1 MAKRGA
7 KKSGQAV
14 VFLLA
19 ILVVL
24 LVAFLWNADLH
35 SLVTRKTRAQNAGDA
50 AALAA
55 ARWQAATLNLIGRL
69 NIAHAEALAE
79 GDFESIDS
87 ITNMQA
93 RLCFAGP
100 LTALAA
106 AQAAAKK
113 NGIPENP
120 EFTALLREHAAEV
133 LKYGDPIGGEVPF
146 PEPYPGAWRE
156 YHDTLMEIV
165 HNGVAAAPDNARFFG
180 DGDGAHILLD
190 PGFYDAVAGREW
202 CWFFLNCPT
211 TGSRTILDDFTDHS
225 WFDPLPPP
233 SRPLFRNCEIF
244 GLGLDVRHL
253 RLGAVGGLEEFLRS
267 RHDSLAGAGADAFD
281 TPDNWYFFAAPV
293 WSAHW
298 PGMSEDDED
307 FLPMAGPVREEF
319 DYSGADAVTRLYAK
333 APLPSAKD
341 ADERRDIL
349 WTAAAK
355 PFGHLEAGGPGGGP
369 ERLRPNA
376 WGLVLPAFHD
386 VRLIPLDAA
395 TSGADGSFDI
405 DWRRHV
411 DEHLEPYLATGALA
425 GGCRYCGNIATFE
438 DPAFRRRG
446 SEWLSVNSY
455 KCTLPSRGGG
465 GHGGGSRRGH

>member
-1 MAKRGA
+1 MAKTGA
-7 KKSGQAV
+7 KSGQAI

-55 ARWQAATLNLIGRL
+55 ARWQGATLNLIGRL
-69 NIAHAEALAE
+69 NIAHIEALEAGDAE
-79 GDFESIDS
+79 SVDS

-106 AQAAAKK
+106 AQAAAKR
-113 NGIPENP
+113 NGIPANP
-120 EFTALLREHAAEV
+120 DFTELLREHAAEV
-133 LKYGDPIGGEVPF
+133 LKYAEPVGGEPLF

-156 YHDTLMEIV
+156 YHDTLMDIV
-165 HNGVAAAPDNARFFG
+165 RDGVAAAPDNAVFFG
-180 DGDGAHILLD
+180 DSDGGHILTD
-190 PGFYDAVAGREW
+190 RGFYDAVSGREW
-202 CWFFLNCPT
+202 CWFFLNCST
-211 TGSRTILDDFTDHS
+211 TGSRTILDDFTNYT

-233 SRPLFRNCEIF
+233 RRPSFRNSEMF
-244 GLGLDVRHL
+244 GLGLDVRRA
-253 RLGAVGGLEEFLRS
+253 RLADIGGLPDFLRS
-267 RHDSLAGAGADAFD
+267 RYESLAAVSTNAFE
-281 TPDNWYFFAAPV
+281 TPDNWYFFAPPV
-293 WSAHW
+293 WADHW
-298 PGMSEDDED
+298 QGMSDEDED

-333 APLPSAKD
+333 APIPSSD
-341 ADERRDIL
+341 GGGDGLDIL
-349 WTAAAK
+349 WTAAAR
-355 PFGHLEAGGPGGGP
+355 PFGHLDWDGVGGAQKI
-369 ERLRPNA
+369 RPNA

-395 TSGADGSFDI
+395 SSGSDGSFDI

-411 DEHLEPYLATGALA
+411 EEHLPDYLACGALHE
-425 GGCRYCGNIATFE
+425 GCRFCANIATFE
-438 DPAFRRRG
+438 DPSFRKRG

-455 KCTLPSRGGG
+455 KCTLPSHGGG